1 MKITF
6 CPPSIKA
13 CLVRF
18 LKQLRSASQTGPTGS
33 EMGPITTTIKEGNA
47 GLKLPTGQSDSS
59 LCQTDQIQLESL
71 LSRLSAPKAFMK

>member
-6 CPPSIKA
+6 CPPAIKA

-18 LKQLRSASQTGPTGS
+18 LKQLRSASQTGPTDS
-33 EMGPITTTIKEGNA
+33 EMGLITTIKEGNA

-59 LCQTDQIQLESL
+59 LCQADQIQLESL
-71 LSRLSAPKAFMK
+71 LSHLSAPKAFMK